1 MSKSK
6 QPHELQKPIENEEPE
21 KMNLLL
27 EAGFIFSVSFW
38 LRKSKN
44 LFVSLFRKYLAAGAL
59 YKLFGALK
67 SMIAAVLSK
76 SLGKL
81 LFNAMKS
88 GWNSAIQEVKEISQ
102 REGLDFNADDIKTI
116 EELCQ
121 EPPEEERPS
130 EEPAEPS
137 SEPDEERPEQEPS
150 EAPASPPAEPG
161 GERPKQEPSE
171 APASPSE
178 PPSAREPEPDAA
190 PSEEPA
196 ELPEPPAEPPDA
208 AAPRDEAPAMEIGDN
223 RFDPNLPLK
232 EPDAETDSRS
242 ASDDFLP
249 ESEPWADIPERQDWT
264 EPQLECHR
272 YIRYALRRID
282 YFRETYAAQA
292 CQEARELLRRG
303 INAGKPPAEIA
314 EDIFR
319 SVGGNLNR
327 LRIIAVT
334 ETTWAVNV
342 GRMAVY
348 QQTPIVKGLRFRA
361 VHTETTTEWC
371 QKRDGLG
378 LLWQEG
384 LKYIRSQSPPIY
396 FNCRSRW
403 EPIITDDP
411 EELDRIKRQ
420 RPLWDALER
429 PDGFDN
435 QLYDKDTPARW
446 LTPGGYTIK

>member
-1 MSKSK
+1 MNKSK
-6 QPHELQKPIENEEPE
+6 PPYELQKPIENEEPE

-27 EAGFIFSVSFW
+27 EAGFLFSIGFW

-44 LFVSLFRKYLAAGAL
+44 FFVSLFRKYIAVGQL
-59 YKLFGALK
+59 YKLFGAVK
-67 SMIAAVLSK
+67 TMISAVLSK

-81 LFNAMKS
+81 LFNSMKS
-88 GWNSAIQEVKEISQ
+88 GWNSALQEVKEISQ

-121 EPPEEERPS
+121 EPPEVERPS
-130 EEPAEPS
+130 EEPTEPSAEPS
-137 SEPDEERPEQEPS
+137 EEQPKPEPS
-150 EAPASPPAEPG
+150 EAPASPT
-161 GERPKQEPSE
+161 
-171 APASPSE
+171 APPTE
-178 PPSAREPEPDAA
+178 K
-190 PSEEPA
+190 
-196 ELPEPPAEPPDA
+196 
-208 AAPRDEAPAMEIGDN
+208 PRDETPAMEIGDN
-223 RFDPNLPLK
+223 RFDSNLPLK
-232 EPDAETDSRS
+232 EPDAETDSRT
-242 ASDDFLP
+242 AADDFLP
-249 ESEPWADIPERQDWT
+249 EFEPGAGKSERRDWT

-272 YIRYALRRID
+272 CIRYALRRID
-282 YFRETYAAQA
+282 YFRETYTAQA
-292 CQEARELLRRG
+292 CQEARELLRQG
-303 INAGKPPAEIA
+303 INASKPPAEIA

-327 LRIIAVT
+327 LRVIAVT

-348 QQTPIVKGLRFRA
+348 QQTPVVKGLRFRA

-371 QKRDGLG
+371 QKRDGMG

-384 LKYIRSQSPPIY
+384 LEYIRSQSPPIY

-411 EELDRIKRQ
+411 AELSSIKRQ
-420 RPLWDALER
+420 RSLWDALER
-429 PDGFDN
+429 PDDFDN

-446 LTPGGYTIK
+446 LTPGGYTLE